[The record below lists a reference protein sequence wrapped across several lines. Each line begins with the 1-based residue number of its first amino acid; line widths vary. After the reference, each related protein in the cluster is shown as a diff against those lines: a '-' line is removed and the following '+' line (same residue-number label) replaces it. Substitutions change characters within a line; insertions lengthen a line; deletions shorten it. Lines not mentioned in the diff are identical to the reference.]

1 MFITFEGIDFSGKST
16 QCDLL
21 EKYLRGLGREVVRIR
36 EPGGTA
42 ISEKIRALLLDK
54 ENRGMT
60 GLTEFLLYS
69 ASRAQ
74 LVNEVIKPALAEG
87 KTVLCDRYA
96 DSSTAYQGFARNIGI
111 EEVEKINRLAT
122 GGLVADLTV
131 YVDITVEEAI
141 RRLAAQNKTGDRIE
155 NEGREFFE
163 RVRRGYLH
171 IATTNK
177 DRFKVVNGM
186 DDINNIQEKIR
197 AIVKEK
203 FGI

>member
-21 EKYLRGLGREVVRIR
+21 EKYLRQLGRNVVRIR
-36 EPGGTA
+36 EPGGTP

-54 ENRGMT
+54 DNRGMI

-74 LVNEVIKPALAEG
+74 LVSEVIKPALAEG

-96 DSSTAYQGFARNIGI
+96 DSSTAYQGFARKLGVEN
-111 EEVEKINRLAT
+111 VEKINSLAT
-122 GGLVADLTV
+122 DGLTADLTI
-131 YVDITVEEAI
+131 YVDITVEEAL
-141 RRLAAQNKTGDRIE
+141 RRQAAQDKVSDRMEI
-155 NEGREFFE
+155 EGREFFE
-163 RVRRGYLH
+163 LVRRGYLH
-171 IATTNK
+171 IATINK
-177 DRFKVVNGM
+177 DRFKVINGM
-186 DDINNIQEKIR
+186 DDINTIQEKIR
-197 AIVKEK
+197 TIVKEK